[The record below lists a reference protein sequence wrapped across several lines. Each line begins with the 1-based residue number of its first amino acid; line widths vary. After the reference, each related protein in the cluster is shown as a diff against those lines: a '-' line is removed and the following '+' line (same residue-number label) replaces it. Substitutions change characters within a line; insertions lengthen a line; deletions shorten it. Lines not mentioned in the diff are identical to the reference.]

1 MTSLLKEA
9 FAKAAQLPPEDQD
22 ALAALLL
29 AEIASEKRW
38 EEAFAKSQDQL
49 ARLADEALAEFL
61 EGKTQPLDE
70 DQL

>member
-1 MTSLLKEA
+1 MTSLLEEA
-9 FAKAAQLPPEDQD
+9 FAKAAQLPQEDQD

-49 ARLADEALAEFL
+49 DRLADEALSEFL